1 MAHKKAAGSTSLG
14 RESESKRLGVKL
26 TDGEWAKIG
35 AIIIRQRG
43 TKYHPGLNVKKGK
56 DDTLFALKDGFVK
69 FSSKKLR
76 KFDNSLKDCKI
87 VSVLLPTAEK
97 AAPDLKL
104 KAKKTPSKPGATMR
118 TTVYKT
124 TAKKNLARAKK
135 LSERKARKEVKKV
148 VKK

>member
-26 TDGEWAKIG
+26 TDGEWAKTG

-69 FSSKKLR
+69 FSTKKLR
-76 KFDNSLKDCKI
+76 KFNNSLKDSKI

-97 AAPDLKL
+97 AAPDFKL
-104 KAKKTPSKPGATMR
+104 LAKKTPSKPGATMR

-124 TAKKNLARAKK
+124 TAKKNIARAKK
-135 LSERKARKEVKKV
+135 LSERKERKATKK
-148 VKK
+148 